1 MPYLFLERECV
12 CLDNVFL
19 RGKAVY
25 RDGLFFSPERTKGAV
40 DRMNG
45 ETHLVAGL
53 ATGIGVSY
61 FSQGSGAESVAVTS
75 VATMASLAPDLD
87 TAGSLTHRLTRPF
100 RMVNRIAFML
110 LLIVFFASYVSNEVS
125 SEMLIGGIGVLL
137 TLLLLKRI
145 TIKFQLFIMAMVIGI
160 IGYHYGYYSIVLFAM
175 YVGVASLLPH
185 RSYTHSLIGLVCFS
199 YISYQASIDFGMEP
213 LFLAGFLGYLSHLLL
228 DSRWI
233 PGNRRGIKILLPF
246 RRPII

>member
-1 MPYLFLERECV
+1 MVSHL
-12 CLDNVFL
+12 LDIPK
-19 RGKAVY
+19 G
-25 RDGLFFSPERTKGAV
+25 TKGAGG
-40 DRMNG
+40 RMNG
-45 ETHLVAGL
+45 KAHLAVGL

-61 FSQGSGAESVAVTS
+61 FSQSTGAEAVVITS
-75 VATMASLAPDLD
+75 VATIASLAPDLD
-87 TAGSLTHRLTRPF
+87 TAGSLTHRLTKPF
-100 RMVNRIAFML
+100 RVVNRIAFML
-110 LLIVFFASYVSNEVS
+110 LLSIFFVSYLSTEVS

-160 IGYHYGYYSIVLFAM
+160 IGYHYGYYSIVLFAL

-199 YISYQASIDFGMEP
+199 YITYQASIDFGMEP

-228 DSRWI
+228 DSRCI

-246 RRPII
+246 RRPIV